1 MKKILILKIAILII
15 FIFSIIV
22 SIIAIPREI
31 YMIKSYTMNI
41 ENAERWGSGVDIQ
54 GNEFIEVA
62 KKNLTYTIF
71 SLIRSFIF
79 VLFSGIVCFIVWF
92 KDAKILTEN
101 AIDRIHATK
110 ETLEE
115 EKRAKLK
122 REIAEKQAEL
132 EKMNN
137 EPTDTE

>member
-1 MKKILILKIAILII
+1 METKKWLVFNIFQIVHIL
-15 FIFSIIV
+15 FS
-22 SIIAIPREI
+22 
-31 YMIKSYTMNI
+31 
-41 ENAERWGSGVDIQ
+41 
-54 GNEFIEVA
+54 
-62 KKNLTYTIF
+62 
-71 SLIRSFIF
+71 
-79 VLFSGIVCFIVWF
+79 VLFSGIICFIVWF

-137 EPTDTE
+137 ATDTE

>member
-15 FIFSIIV
+15 FIFSIVV

-31 YMIKSYTMNI
+31 YMIETYILSI
-41 ENAERWGSGVDIQ
+41 ERAEEYAGGVDVQ
-54 GNEFIEVA
+54 GTPILEVW
-62 KKNLTYTIF
+62 KKNITYNIF

-79 VLFSGIVCFIVWF
+79 VLFSGIICFIVWF

-137 EPTDTE
+137 ATDTE